1 MAQKTKLER
10 FENEVISR
18 FQLYNSVF
26 STLPYSHITK
36 TSTLL
41 PFFTEFCSH
50 GFDQNKN
57 PIEIVEDFFEQYYPN
72 NSEKDNIDILFR
84 LIQFIERQVVLFDA
98 IEDAAFTEVNNF
110 SGRGTL
116 RSSKEEAAEKT
127 KIAALKDYLNNFKVR
142 PVLTAHPTQFY
153 PGSVLGII
161 TDLSAAI
168 KANDLPSIKLLL
180 AQLGRTP
187 FFKKEKPSPLDEA
200 RSLMW
205 YLDNVFYHSVSNIH
219 QYIKNNI
226 FDGKDFENPLINLGF
241 WPGGDRD
248 GNPFVTTDITI
259 KTAQGLRANVIR
271 NYFRDIRKLRRRL
284 TFKGVE
290 EIAIEIETKLYNSIF
305 SKKEQPEISLS
316 DLKAKL
322 HEIHQLLVSDYHSMF
337 AKEVDALINKVNT
350 FGYHFASLDIRQD
363 SRVHHEAFMTLLK
376 GAQKQGVVSK
386 EVDYLQLDESEKID
400 FLTTLKGDLLPEK
413 FSDDLVNKTLGS
425 IRAMQKIQSQNGELG
440 CHRYIISNNQTA
452 QNIFEVFAMIRLSNW
467 ESPTVDVAPLFETIS
482 DLSIAP
488 KVMDVVYSDPTY
500 RNHLRTRGDKQ
511 TIMLGFS
518 DGTKDGGY
526 LMANWSIFR
535 AKEELTEVSRKHGVK
550 ALFFD
555 GRGGPP
561 ARGGGNT
568 HQFYASL
575 GDSIESD
582 EIQIT
587 VQGQTISSNFGTIN
601 SCQYNLEQLLSSG
614 IANRVFNN
622 SSSEFSDEDRQTMIE
637 LAETSYQAYQDF
649 KSHPKF
655 LPYLEHMS
663 TLKFYSK
670 TNIGSR
676 PSKRGKS
683 KSLDFSALRAI
694 PFVGSWSQ
702 LKQNVPGFYGLGL
715 SLEKFEKSGRFDQ
728 VMSLYE
734 NNAFFRTLVYNSMM
748 SLTKSFFKLT
758 AYMQNDPEYGPFWDQ
773 IHDEYQRAKKYLL
786 KLTGQS
792 ELMENEPAGK
802 ASIMMRE
809 KIVLP
814 LLTIQQYALGKLH
827 QKGSDEVLEKMVT
840 RSLFGNINA
849 SRNSA

>member
-10 FENEVISR
+10 FENEVLSR
-18 FQLYNSVF
+18 FNLYNSVF
-26 STLPYSHITK
+26 STLPYSNISK
-36 TSTLL
+36 TATLL
-41 PFFTEFCSH
+41 PFFAEFCKQ

-57 PIEIVEDFFEQYYPN
+57 PIEIVTNFFTQYYPD
-72 NSEKDNIDILFR
+72 NSDKDNIDTLFR

-98 IEDAAFTEVNNF
+98 IEDASFTSINNF

-116 RSSKEEAAEKT
+116 RSSKEEATEKAKT
-127 KIAALKDYLNNFKVR
+127 DALKDYLNNFRVR

-161 TDLSAAI
+161 TDLSTAI
-168 KANDLPSIKLLL
+168 KDNDLPAIKILL

-187 FFKKEKPSPLDEA
+187 FFKKEKPTPLDEA
-200 RSLMW
+200 KSLMW
-205 YLDNVFYHSVSNIH
+205 YLEHVFYHSVSNIH

-226 FDGKDFENPLINLGF
+226 FDGEEFTNPLITLGF

-248 GNPFVTTDITI
+248 GNPFVTTEITL
-259 KTAQGLRANVIR
+259 KTAQGLRSNVIR
-271 NYFRDIRKLRRRL
+271 NYYRDIRKLRRRL

-290 EIAIEIETKLYNSIF
+290 SIAAEIEIKLYNSIF
-305 SKKEQPEISLS
+305 SKKEKPEISIE
-316 DLKAKL
+316 DLKSKL
-322 HEIHQLLVSDYHSMF
+322 HQIYQLLISDYHGMF
-337 AKEVDALINKVNT
+337 AKEVDALLNKVNI
-350 FGYHFASLDIRQD
+350 FGFHFASLDIRQD
-363 SRVHHEAFMTLLK
+363 SRVHHAAFITLLE
-376 GAQKQGVVSK
+376 GAQKQGVVDKS
-386 EVDYLQLDESEKID
+386 VDYLNLNENEKIE
-400 FLTTLKGDLLPEK
+400 FLTTLQGDLSPESFK
-413 FSDDLVNKTLGS
+413 DELVYKTLGS
-425 IRAMQKIQSQNGELG
+425 IRAMKEIQKQNGELG

-452 QNIFEVFAMIRLSNW
+452 QNIFEVFAMIRLSDW
-467 ESPTVDVAPLFETIS
+467 EAPNVDVAPLFETIS
-482 DLSIAP
+482 DLTIAP
-488 KVMDVVYSDPTY
+488 KVMDAVYSNPTY
-500 RNHLRTRGDKQ
+500 RNHLRSRGDQQ

-535 AKEELTEVSRKHGVK
+535 AKEALTEVSRKHGVK

-587 VQGQTISSNFGTIN
+587 VQGQTISSNFGTVN

-614 IANRVFNN
+614 IANRVFNTN
-622 SSSEFSDEDRQTMIE
+622 LSELADGDRDTMNE
-637 LAETSYQAYQDF
+637 LAESSYQAYQDF

-663 TLKFYSK
+663 TLKYYAK

-676 PSKRGKS
+676 PTKRGKS

-702 LKQNVPGFYGLGL
+702 LKQNVPGFYGVGL
-715 SLEKFEKSGRFDQ
+715 SLEKFDKSGRFDD
-728 VMSLYE
+728 VVSLYN

-748 SLTKSFFKLT
+748 SLTKSFFQLT
-758 AYMQNDPEYGPFWDQ
+758 AYMQNDSEYGAFWTQ
-773 IHDEYQRAKKYLL
+773 IHDEYERSKKYLL

-792 ELMENEPAGK
+792 ELMDNEPAGK
-802 ASIMMRE
+802 ASIVMRE

-814 LLTIQQYALGKLH
+814 LLTIQQYALGMLH
-827 QKGSDEVLEKMVT
+827 KKGGDEVLEKMVT

>member
-10 FENEVISR
+10 FENEVLSR
-18 FQLYNSVF
+18 FNLYNSVF
-26 STLPYSHITK
+26 STLPYSNISK
-36 TSTLL
+36 TATLL
-41 PFFTEFCSH
+41 PFFAEFCKQ

-57 PIEIVEDFFEQYYPN
+57 PIEIVTDFFTQYYPG
-72 NSEKDNIDILFR
+72 NSDKDNIDTLFR

-98 IEDAAFTEVNNF
+98 IEDASFTSINNF

-116 RSSKEEAAEKT
+116 RSSKEEATEKAKT
-127 KIAALKDYLNNFKVR
+127 DALKDYLNNFRVR

-161 TDLSAAI
+161 TDLSTAI
-168 KANDLPSIKLLL
+168 KDNDLPAIKILL

-187 FFKKEKPSPLDEA
+187 FFKKEKPTPLDEA
-200 RSLMW
+200 KSLMW
-205 YLDNVFYHSVSNIH
+205 YLEHVFYHSVSNIH

-226 FDGKDFENPLINLGF
+226 FDGEEFTNPLINLGF

-248 GNPFVTTDITI
+248 GNPFVTTEITL
-259 KTAQGLRANVIR
+259 KTAQGLRSNVIR
-271 NYFRDIRKLRRRL
+271 NYYRDIRKLRRRL

-290 EIAIEIETKLYNSIF
+290 SIAAEIEIKLYNSIF
-305 SKKEQPEISLS
+305 SKKEKPEISIE
-316 DLKAKL
+316 DLKSKL
-322 HEIHQLLVSDYHSMF
+322 HQIYQLLISDYHGMF
-337 AKEVDALINKVNT
+337 AKEVDALLNKVNI
-350 FGYHFASLDIRQD
+350 FGFHFASLDIRQD
-363 SRVHHEAFMTLLK
+363 SRVHHAAFITLLE
-376 GAQKQGVVSK
+376 GAQKQGVVDKS
-386 EVDYLQLDESEKID
+386 VDYLNLNENEKIE
-400 FLTTLKGDLLPEK
+400 FLTTLQGDLSPESFK
-413 FSDDLVNKTLGS
+413 DELVYKTLGS
-425 IRAMQKIQSQNGELG
+425 IRAMKEIQKQNGELG

-452 QNIFEVFAMIRLSNW
+452 QNIFEVFAMIRLSDW
-467 ESPTVDVAPLFETIS
+467 EAPNVDVAPLFETIS
-482 DLSIAP
+482 DLTIAP
-488 KVMDVVYSDPTY
+488 KVMDAVYSNPTY
-500 RNHLRTRGDKQ
+500 RNHLRSRGDQQ

-535 AKEELTEVSRKHGVK
+535 AKEALTEVSRKHGVK

-587 VQGQTISSNFGTIN
+587 VQGQTISSNFGTVN

-614 IANRVFNN
+614 IANRVFNTN
-622 SSSEFSDEDRQTMIE
+622 LSELADGDRDTMNE
-637 LAETSYQAYQDF
+637 LAESSYQAYQDF

-663 TLKFYSK
+663 TLKYYAK

-676 PSKRGKS
+676 PTKRGKS

-702 LKQNVPGFYGLGL
+702 LKQNVPGFYGVGL
-715 SLEKFEKSGRFDQ
+715 SLEKFDKSGRFDD
-728 VMSLYE
+728 VVSLYN

-748 SLTKSFFKLT
+748 SLTKSFFQLT
-758 AYMQNDPEYGPFWDQ
+758 AYMQNDSEYGAFWTQ
-773 IHDEYQRAKKYLL
+773 IHDEYKRSKKYLL

-792 ELMENEPAGK
+792 ELMDNEPAGK
-802 ASIMMRE
+802 ASIVMRE

-814 LLTIQQYALGKLH
+814 LLTIQQYALGMLH
-827 QKGSDEVLEKMVT
+827 KKGGDEVLEKMVT

>member
-10 FENEVISR
+10 FENEVLSR
-18 FQLYNSVF
+18 FNLYNSVF
-26 STLPYSHITK
+26 STLPYSNISK
-36 TSTLL
+36 TATLL
-41 PFFTEFCSH
+41 PFFAEFCKQ

-57 PIEIVEDFFEQYYPN
+57 PIEIVTNFFTQYYPD
-72 NSEKDNIDILFR
+72 NSDKDNIDTLFR

-98 IEDAAFTEVNNF
+98 IEDASFTSINNF

-116 RSSKEEAAEKT
+116 RSSKEEATEKAKT
-127 KIAALKDYLNNFKVR
+127 DALKDYLNNFRVR

-161 TDLSAAI
+161 TDLSTAI
-168 KANDLPSIKLLL
+168 KDNDLPAIKILL

-187 FFKKEKPSPLDEA
+187 FFKKEKPTPLDEA
-200 RSLMW
+200 KSLMW
-205 YLDNVFYHSVSNIH
+205 YLEHVFYHSVSNIH

-226 FDGKDFENPLINLGF
+226 FDGEEFTNPLINLGF

-248 GNPFVTTDITI
+248 GNPFVTTEITL
-259 KTAQGLRANVIR
+259 KTAQGLRSNVIR
-271 NYFRDIRKLRRRL
+271 NYYRDIRKLRRRL

-290 EIAIEIETKLYNSIF
+290 SIAAEIEIKLYNSIF
-305 SKKEQPEISLS
+305 SKKEKPEISIE
-316 DLKAKL
+316 DLKSKL
-322 HEIHQLLVSDYHSMF
+322 HQIYQLLISDYHGMF
-337 AKEVDALINKVNT
+337 AKEVDALLNKVNI
-350 FGYHFASLDIRQD
+350 FGFHFASLDIRQD
-363 SRVHHEAFMTLLK
+363 SRVHHAAFITLLE
-376 GAQKQGVVSK
+376 GAQKQGVVDKS
-386 EVDYLQLDESEKID
+386 VDYLNLNENEKIE
-400 FLTTLKGDLLPEK
+400 FLTTLQGDLSPES
-413 FSDDLVNKTLGS
+413 FIDELVYKTLGS
-425 IRAMQKIQSQNGELG
+425 IRAMKEIQKQNGELG

-452 QNIFEVFAMIRLSNW
+452 QNIFEVFAMIRLSDW
-467 ESPTVDVAPLFETIS
+467 EAPNVDVAPLFETIS
-482 DLSIAP
+482 DLTIAP
-488 KVMDVVYSDPTY
+488 KVMDAVYSNPTY
-500 RNHLRTRGDKQ
+500 RNHLRSRGDQQ

-535 AKEELTEVSRKHGVK
+535 AKEALTEVSRKHGVK

-587 VQGQTISSNFGTIN
+587 VQGQTISSNFGTVN

-614 IANRVFNN
+614 IANRVFNTN
-622 SSSEFSDEDRQTMIE
+622 LSELADGDRDTMNE
-637 LAETSYQAYQDF
+637 LAESSYQAYQDF

-663 TLKFYSK
+663 TLKYYAK

-676 PSKRGKS
+676 PTKRGKS

-702 LKQNVPGFYGLGL
+702 LKQNVPGFYGVGL
-715 SLEKFEKSGRFDQ
+715 SLEKFDKSGRFDD
-728 VMSLYE
+728 VVSLFN

-748 SLTKSFFKLT
+748 SLTKSFFQLT
-758 AYMQNDPEYGPFWDQ
+758 AYMQNDSEYGAFWTQ
-773 IHDEYQRAKKYLL
+773 IHDEYERSKKYLL

-792 ELMENEPAGK
+792 ELMDNEPAGK
-802 ASIMMRE
+802 ASIVMRE

-814 LLTIQQYALGKLH
+814 LLTIQQYALGMLH
-827 QKGSDEVLEKMVT
+827 KKGGDEVLEKMVT